1 MIHNH
6 LSQFW
11 FWDKTLD
18 KETCNDIVQLGLSKI
33 DTNATVGRDFA
44 LPKKSDRR
52 SKIAWLED
60 AWLYDLFSPYINQ
73 ANENAGWNLKLDWFE
88 PIQFT
93 KYLATEKGHYNW
105 HIDIDKPYGSD
116 KPDWSGKQ
124 RKLSAIISL
133 SDPNDYEGGDFEFNF
148 KNKQPGLDTNW
159 PVPELKNQGSIV
171 VFPSYHWHRVKPVT
185 KGYRYSL
192 VVWCL
197 GERFC

>member
-1 MIHNH
+1 MIYSH
-6 LSQFW
+6 LAQFW
-11 FWDKTLD
+11 MWEKEIS
-18 KETCNDIVQLGLSKI
+18 KETCNDIIELGLSKLDKI
-33 DTNATVGRDFA
+33 ATTNDVNPT
-44 LPKKSDRR
+44 KKSDRR
-52 SKIAWLED
+52 SKVSWLED
-60 AWLYDLFSPYINQ
+60 NWIYDIFSPYLNQ
-73 ANENAGWNLKLDWFE
+73 ANESAGWNFKLDWFE

-105 HIDIDKPYGSD
+105 HVDIGRPYENNKSD
-116 KPDWSGKQ
+116 WAGKQ
-124 RKLSAIISL
+124 RKLSAVISL

-159 PVPELKNQGSIV
+159 PLPELKTQGSIV

-185 KGYRYSL
+185 KGHRYSL